1 MPFAPKSICEHI
13 HTISHCL
20 FFLTLPRSH
29 PLLSPSPPPPQLPLS
44 SGPGLVSWSHDW
56 GINRRGRG
64 RVTEGGRGSGSLSL
78 WLGIDSPQWGLSG
91 GIMLS
96 QPLHNLCRCCAG
108 IKCVYVCVRDTERE
122 REENQPFSLVSVL
135 LIFIRRQ
142 TTGWCVSEW
151 VCAHTR
157 ATEEKNKGKTCA
169 YCAYICLYLNQLTQL
184 LHFSLLGSNKW
195 NQCVCV
201 CVDSCCQP
209 V

>member
-1 MPFAPKSICEHI
+1 MTSASVWKTHFINTHNGNGSCNSSE
-13 HTISHCL
+13 TISI
-20 FFLTLPRSH
+20 LTHLSQIGLVITDKLASFIGQSPNNAICSKIHMWTHTHNFSLPIFSYS
-29 PLLSPSPPPPQLPLS
+29 PSLSPSPPPPQLPLS

-122 REENQPFSLVSVL
+122 RGEPAILP
-135 LIFIRRQ
+135 R
-142 TTGWCVSEW
+142 
-151 VCAHTR
+151 
-157 ATEEKNKGKTCA
+157 
-169 YCAYICLYLNQLTQL
+169 
-184 LHFSLLGSNKW
+184 
-195 NQCVCV
+195 VCV
-201 CVDSCCQP
+201 VDFHP
-209 V
+209 